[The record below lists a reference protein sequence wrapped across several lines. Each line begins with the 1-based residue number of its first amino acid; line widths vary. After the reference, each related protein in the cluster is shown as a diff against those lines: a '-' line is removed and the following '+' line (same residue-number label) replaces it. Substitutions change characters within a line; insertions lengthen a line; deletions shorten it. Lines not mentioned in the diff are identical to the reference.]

1 MNGKKLLNDIYE
13 IGYMVNLLIKD
24 KDKILNI
31 NLLIMKNYIIK
42 K

>member
-1 MNGKKLLNDIYE
+1 MEKKIDIYE

-31 NLLIMKNYIIK
+31 NLLIIKNYIIK

>member
-1 MNGKKLLNDIYE
+1 MNGKKIDIYE

-31 NLLIMKNYIIK
+31 NLLIIKNYIIK